1 MLHRV
6 PPRAST
12 GLMAA
17 ALVQPVWGVMTP
29 PQSDVSRHLL
39 QVRPGAFDD
48 LDLHAEIRLALWGAV
63 AVLSIVLWLAHLVGI
78 H

>member
-1 MLHRV
+1 
-6 PPRAST
+6 
-12 GLMAA
+12 
-17 ALVQPVWGVMTP
+17 MTP
-29 PQSDVSRHLL
+29 PDAAVNRHLL

-63 AVLSIVLWLAHLVGI
+63 AVLTIVLWLAHVVGI